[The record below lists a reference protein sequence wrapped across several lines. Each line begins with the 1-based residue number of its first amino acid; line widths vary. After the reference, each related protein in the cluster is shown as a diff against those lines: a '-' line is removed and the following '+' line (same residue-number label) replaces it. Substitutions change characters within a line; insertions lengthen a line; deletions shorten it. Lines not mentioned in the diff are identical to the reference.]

1 MVRQDPLWVRR
12 LLIGLGVLFVFF
24 MLVLP
29 LVTVITTSLSSGVA
43 FYAKAITTQ
52 YVRQALWLTVV
63 MMLAAV
69 MVSSVFGLCAAYAI
83 GKFDFRGKRILMT
96 LIDIPFSVSPVI
108 AGLAF
113 ILVFGRIGWGYD
125 FIMQIND
132 WSGTDW
138 RVVFALP
145 GVLLATVFVT
155 LPFVFREVMAVMHV
169 QGRDEEEAAVL
180 MGADGWTVFRRI
192 TFPRIKWAFW
202 YGVILCAA
210 RALGEFGA
218 VSALSKARGS
228 TFTLPLEI
236 DALYMSGSADG
247 VVAAFAASSV
257 LVILAVLLLILR
269 AYTERKAKHR

>member
-1 MVRQDPLWVRR
+1 M
-12 LLIGLGVLFVFF
+12 
-24 MLVLP
+24 
-29 LVTVITTSLSSGVA
+29 
-43 FYAKAITTQ
+43 
-52 YVRQALWLTVV
+52 
-63 MMLAAV
+63 
-69 MVSSVFGLCAAYAI
+69 
-83 GKFDFRGKRILMT
+83 
-96 LIDIPFSVSPVI
+96 
-108 AGLAF
+108 
-113 ILVFGRIGWGYD
+113 FGRIGWGYA
-125 FIMQIND
+125 FIMKIND
-132 WSGTDW
+132 FLGTDW

>member
-132 WSGTDW
+132 WLGTDW

>member
-1 MVRQDPLWVRR
+1 MVRQDPQWVRW
-12 LLIGLGVLFVFF
+12 LLISLGVLFVFF

-29 LVTVITTSLSSGVA
+29 LVTVITTALSSGVA

-52 YVRQALWLTVV
+52 YVLHAVWLTVV
-63 MMLAAV
+63 MTLAAV
-69 MVSSVFGLCAAYAI
+69 IVSSVFGLCAAYAI

-125 FIMQIND
+125 FIMAIND
-132 WSGTDW
+132 WLGTDW

-218 VSALSKARGS
+218 ISAVSKARGS

-236 DALYMSGSADG
+236 DALYMSGSAEG

-257 LVILAVLLLILR
+257 LVMLAVLLLIFR
-269 AYTERKAKHR
+269 AYTERKAKQR

>member
-1 MVRQDPLWVRR
+1 MVRQDPQWVRW
-12 LLIGLGVLFVFF
+12 LLISLGVLFVFF

-29 LVTVITTSLSSGVA
+29 LVTVITTALSSGVA

-52 YVRQALWLTVV
+52 YVLHAVWLTVV
-63 MMLAAV
+63 MTLAAV
-69 MVSSVFGLCAAYAI
+69 IASSVFGLCAAYAI

-125 FIMQIND
+125 FIMAIND
-132 WSGTDW
+132 WLGTDW

-218 VSALSKARGS
+218 ISAVSKARGS

-236 DALYMSGSADG
+236 DALYMSGSAEG

-257 LVILAVLLLILR
+257 LVMLAVLLLIFR
-269 AYTERKAKHR
+269 AYTERKAKQR

>member
-132 WSGTDW
+132 WLGTDW
-138 RVVFALP
+138 RIVFALP

>member
-1 MVRQDPLWVRR
+1 MVRQDPAWVRR

-29 LVTVITTSLSSGVA
+29 LVTVITTSLSSGLA
-43 FYAKAITTQ
+43 FYAKAITTS
-52 YVRQALWLTVV
+52 YVLHALWLTVV
-63 MMLAAV
+63 MTLAAV
-69 MVSSVFGLCAAYAI
+69 LVSSIFGLCAAYAI
-83 GKFDFRGKRILMT
+83 GKFDFRGKRVLMT

-125 FIMQIND
+125 FIMKIND
-132 WSGTDW
+132 FLGTDW

-269 AYTERKAKHR
+269 AYTVRKAKHR

>member
-1 MVRQDPLWVRR
+1 MVRQDPQWVRW
-12 LLIGLGVLFVFF
+12 LLISLGVLFVFF

-29 LVTVITTSLSSGVA
+29 LVTVITTALSSGVA

-52 YVRQALWLTVV
+52 YVLHAVWLTVV
-63 MMLAAV
+63 MTLAAV
-69 MVSSVFGLCAAYAI
+69 IASSVFGLCAAYAI

-125 FIMQIND
+125 LIMTIND
-132 WSGTDW
+132 WLGTDW

-218 VSALSKARGS
+218 ISAVSKARGS

-236 DALYMSGSADG
+236 DALYMSGSAEG

-257 LVILAVLLLILR
+257 LVMLAVLLLIFR
-269 AYTERKAKHR
+269 AYTERKAKQR

>member
-1 MVRQDPLWVRR
+1 MVRQDPQWVRW
-12 LLIGLGVLFVFF
+12 LLISLGVLFVFF

-29 LVTVITTSLSSGVA
+29 LVTVITTALSSGVA

-52 YVRQALWLTVV
+52 YVLHAVWLTVV
-63 MMLAAV
+63 MTLAAV
-69 MVSSVFGLCAAYAI
+69 IVSSVFGLCAAYAI

-125 FIMQIND
+125 FIMAIND
-132 WSGTDW
+132 WLGTDW

-169 QGRDEEEAAVL
+169 QGCDEEEAAVL

-218 VSALSKARGS
+218 ISAVSKARGS

-236 DALYMSGSADG
+236 DALYMSGSAEG

-257 LVILAVLLLILR
+257 LVMLAVLLLIFR

>member
-1 MVRQDPLWVRR
+1 MVRQDPQWVRW
-12 LLIGLGVLFVFF
+12 LLISLGVLFVAF

-29 LVTVITTSLSSGVA
+29 LVTVITTALSSGVA

-52 YVRQALWLTVV
+52 YVLHAVWLTVV
-63 MMLAAV
+63 MTLAAV
-69 MVSSVFGLCAAYAI
+69 IVSSVFGLCAAYTI

-125 FIMQIND
+125 FIMAIND
-132 WSGTDW
+132 WLGTDW

-218 VSALSKARGS
+218 ISAVSKARGS

-236 DALYMSGSADG
+236 DALYMSGSAEG

-257 LVILAVLLLILR
+257 LVMLAVLLLIFR
-269 AYTERKAKHR
+269 AYTERKAKQR